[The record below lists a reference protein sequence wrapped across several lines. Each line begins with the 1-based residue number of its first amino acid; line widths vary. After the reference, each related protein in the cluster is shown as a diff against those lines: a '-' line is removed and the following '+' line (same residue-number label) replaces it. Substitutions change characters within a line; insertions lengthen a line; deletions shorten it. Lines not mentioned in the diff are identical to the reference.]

1 MLITSII
8 GGGSSGQTD
17 PSGQTENNEPDS
29 SGETGSSG
37 GNDVA
42 GGSSQT
48 EEAGARGS
56 ASAGSAAA
64 SVSGSSRGEALSASG
79 EHAHGVAI
87 DEQASRQKGLDA
99 SMGAALRVQDMVL
112 QSLMFTE
119 ETASPDSD
127 LAVVS
132 AATGTQSEP
141 VPASEAA
148 YREF

>member
-1 MLITSII
+1 MNRTL
-8 GGGSSGQTD
+8 
-17 PSGQTENNEPDS
+17 P
-29 SGETGSSG
+29 GETGSSG

-42 GGSSQT
+42 GGSTQP
-48 EEAGARGS
+48 EETGASGS
-56 ASAGSAAA
+56 ISAGSAAA
-64 SVSGSSRGEALSASG
+64 SVSGSSRGEALSAST

-99 SMGAALRVQDMVL
+99 SMRAALRVQDMVL

-119 ETASPDSD
+119 ETVTPDSD

>member
-29 SGETGSSG
+29 SGE
-37 GNDVA
+37 
-42 GGSSQT
+42 
-48 EEAGARGS
+48 
-56 ASAGSAAA
+56 
-64 SVSGSSRGEALSASG
+64 
-79 EHAHGVAI
+79 HAHGVAI

-99 SMGAALRVQDMVL
+99 SMRAALRVQDMVL

-119 ETASPDSD
+119 ETVTPDSD